1 MSSVGRGA
9 RAGIAE
15 CQWQFRYRRWN
26 CSTVED
32 STVFGPVLQ
41 IGTDGQA
48 NFFGF
53 RITDAVCYTRA
64 YGRSK
69 LPFFFSFERHQ
80 SGGLEGIR
88 DVIWQSHWTYQWGGS
103 GENNNNKKKG
113 QWIDI
118 SVYSI
123 YTIQYSIY
131 APVDF
136 SGIAISCS
144 AYNILYI
151 VIYSSPPAH
160 AGWMAGSALHRSKA
174 KLMMT
179 RYSCLYI
186 KWLSRSFSLLFLYLD
201 YIVGMI
207 SKRYHERESESCCCC
222 CFSPIVEWVISIEME
237 RVGGGMSFQHTD
249 RQQTDRLHR
258 LAESETI
265 RPFWEFYVFSLL
277 I

>member
-1 MSSVGRGA
+1 MN
-9 RAGIAE
+9 
-15 CQWQFRYRRWN
+15 RY
-26 CSTVED
+26 
-32 STVFGPVLQ
+32 
-41 IGTDGQA
+41 
-48 NFFGF
+48 F
-53 RITDAVCYTRA
+53 RIYT
-64 YGRSK
+64 
-69 LPFFFSFERHQ
+69 L
-80 SGGLEGIR
+80 
-88 DVIWQSHWTYQWGGS
+88 
-103 GENNNNKKKG
+103 
-113 QWIDI
+113 
-118 SVYSI
+118 YSI
-123 YTIQYSIY
+123 VY

-186 KWLSRSFSLLFLYLD
+186 KWLSRSFFSPLSIFRLYSRD
-201 YIVGMI
+201 DI
-207 SKRYHERESESCCCC
+207 KWYHERESESCCCC

-265 RPFWEFYVFSLL
+265 RPFLEFYFSLFL
-277 I
+277 YNFLWRGWRFSVVLYS

>member
-1 MSSVGRGA
+1 MVGAQPLCTQIPGLSPGQAKLCQLYQDHMSSVGRGA

-88 DVIWQSHWTYQWGGS
+88 DVIWQSH
-103 GENNNNKKKG
+103 
-113 QWIDI
+113 
-118 SVYSI
+118 
-123 YTIQYSIY
+123 
-131 APVDF
+131 
-136 SGIAISCS
+136 
-144 AYNILYI
+144 
-151 VIYSSPPAH
+151 
-160 AGWMAGSALHRSKA
+160 
-174 KLMMT
+174 
-179 RYSCLYI
+179 
-186 KWLSRSFSLLFLYLD
+186 
-201 YIVGMI
+201 
-207 SKRYHERESESCCCC
+207 
-222 CFSPIVEWVISIEME
+222 
-237 RVGGGMSFQHTD
+237 
-249 RQQTDRLHR
+249 
-258 LAESETI
+258 
-265 RPFWEFYVFSLL
+265 
-277 I
+277 